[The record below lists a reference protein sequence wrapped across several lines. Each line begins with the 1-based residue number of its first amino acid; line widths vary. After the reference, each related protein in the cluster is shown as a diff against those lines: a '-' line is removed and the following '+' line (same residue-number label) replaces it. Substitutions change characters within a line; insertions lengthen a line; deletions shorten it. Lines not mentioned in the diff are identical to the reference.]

1 MANVVSKDQLAD
13 YVGKELGYS
22 DWLKIDQDRINKFAD
37 ATLDHQ
43 FIHVDPERAEKET
56 PFGSTI
62 VHGYLTL
69 SLLVYLTSETA
80 IKLDKMVMVLNY
92 GLNKL
97 RFLQPVKV
105 NSEIRLKH
113 KLLDVAERNPG
124 QYLLTSEVTIEIK
137 GEEKPAL
144 VAETLA
150 LYVT

>member
-1 MANVVSKDQLAD
+1 MAKVVSKDQLAD
-13 YVGKELGYS
+13 HVGKELGYS
-22 DWLKIDQDRINKFAD
+22 DWFKIDQNRINQFAD

-113 KLLDVAERNPG
+113 KLLDVTERNPG

-144 VAETLA
+144 IAETLA